1 MKAYDDLLF
10 EVRVSVRYHS
20 RRQGFFQTCHSL
32 VMAVVVLFGSATI
45 AAFASALVEGWPLWA
60 KLAPSVLASVLGTF
74 DLVIG
79 FTEKAARHGDW
90 MREFIRLE
98 RQLEAIR
105 GEATDE
111 DLAKITDERLG
122 IESGEPTV
130 LHVLNAIC
138 YNEMVRAMGY
148 GDKVKISTVQ
158 RLLAQFF
165 DWREHQLT

>member
-32 VMAVVVLFGSATI
+32 VMTLALFGSSAT
-45 AAFASALVEGWPLWA
+45 
-60 KLAPSVLASVLGTF
+60 LATF
-74 DLVIG
+74 G
-79 FTEKAARHGDW
+79 AE
-90 MREFIRLE
+90 
-98 RQLEAIR
+98 LEAIR
-105 GEATDE
+105 DKATDE
-111 DLAKITDERLG
+111 DLAKITDERLA
-122 IESGEPTV
+122 IEAGEPPV

-138 YNEMVRAMGY
+138 YNEMVRTMGY